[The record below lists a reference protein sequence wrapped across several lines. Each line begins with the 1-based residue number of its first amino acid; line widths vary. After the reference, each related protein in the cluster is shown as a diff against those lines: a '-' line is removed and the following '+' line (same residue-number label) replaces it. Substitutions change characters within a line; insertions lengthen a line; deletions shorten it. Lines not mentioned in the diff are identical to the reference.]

1 MVNNVPTS
9 WEYDN
14 SLEMLFLFYQCTDEL
29 LSEITPDTYV
39 LPLHNAL
46 TAFREIENTYT
57 LLKHFDIIDSY
68 YLKYIPPIIDE
79 FLSLTEDDYI
89 LKRILG
95 RRLDSIRTGF
105 TEASKRAALLEQ
117 WIGLFKQ
124 ACTHKQYR
132 DAYRNEISYLVQ
144 NTSNKNK
151 LLLCVKNY
159 YICLIHLG
167 YHREYLYI
175 SAKKFFDNKNVCIF
189 KKSQIDDFLNLY
201 ICTPKEFE
209 FLVLM
214 NTDVIDY
221 LDTISNNIRIGKNV
235 KKVDIEKERS
245 ILCKDFSVNE
255 LFKSYDNKKNPA
267 TAHEKVAIIHFKDD
281 AYDPYS
287 AAINLEN
294 SVNFLQTFTHYFK
307 HFNPSKQIFK
317 TLLKSDDGHY
327 TELGLPRKLQ
337 KRPFISQG
345 TIDLRIKNIM
355 TAKSM
360 SPESFYSL
368 ANAVSMHTEAF
379 NSKSTTTLLRTFWTA
394 LETLFSNPSPKGMQ
408 NNVINSI
415 LPIIQKTYILKL
427 LRTLYSQL
435 CNALDS
441 NTIDELGIQSFKQFV
456 EYFSRYSETSPEMKI
471 IYNKLTQNPLLRSRL
486 FNIRKSFKDGYTIGK
501 LLDKHNTKILWQLTR
516 LYRMRNI
523 ATHLGQEMEGM
534 EIAVNHLH
542 NYFDYAVNY
551 MLCKSENERYT
562 VSVSSLAFE
571 AKNDNRIHQE
581 LLKTGEPLSINNYMC
596 FLFGPDESL
605 IRFEFE

>member
-1 MVNNVPTS
+1 MINNVPTS
-9 WEYDN
+9 WEYDD

-46 TAFREIENTYT
+46 TAFREIEGTYT

-68 YLKYIPPIIDE
+68 YLKYVPPIIDE

-95 RRLDSIRTGF
+95 RKLDSIRTGF
-105 TEASKRAALLEQ
+105 TEASKQAVLLEK

-124 ACTHKQYR
+124 ACTPKQYR

-144 NTSNKNK
+144 NTIDKNK

-159 YICLIHLG
+159 FICLIHLG

-175 SAKKFFDNKNVCIF
+175 SAKKFFDNKNVCIS

-221 LDTISNNIRIGKNV
+221 LDTISNNVSISKNI
-235 KKVDIEKERS
+235 KKVDIENERA
-245 ILCKDFSVNE
+245 ILCKDFAVNE
-255 LFKSYDNKKNPA
+255 LFKSYDYKRHHA
-267 TAHEKVAIIHFKDD
+267 TAHENVAIIHFKDN

-294 SVNFLQTFTHYFK
+294 SVDFLQTFTHYFK
-307 HFNPSKQIFK
+307 HFYPSKQIFM
-317 TLLKSDDGHY
+317 TLLKSDDEHY
-327 TELGLPRKLQ
+327 TELSLPRKLQ

-360 SPESFYSL
+360 SSEAFYSL
-368 ANAVSMHTEAF
+368 ANAVSMHAEAF
-379 NSKSTTTLLRTFWTA
+379 NSKSTTMLLRSFWTA

-408 NNVINSI
+408 DNVINSI

-441 NTIDELGIQSFKQFV
+441 NAIDELRIQSFKKFV
-456 EYFSRYSETSPEMKI
+456 EYFSRHSETSDEMKM
-471 IYNKLTQNPLLRSRL
+471 IYDKLAQNPLLRSRL
-486 FNIRKSFKDGYTIGK
+486 YNIRKSLKDGYAIAK

-523 ATHLGQEMEGM
+523 ATHLGEEMQGIEV
-534 EIAVNHLH
+534 AVNHLH

-551 MLCKSENERYT
+551 MLCKSENERYI
-562 VSVSSLAFE
+562 VSVSSLVFE

-581 LLKTGEPLSINNYMC
+581 LLKTDELLSINNYMC

-605 IRFEFE
+605 IDYEFE